1 MPHNNSHAGP
11 METTVVSMDSPHPP
25 GGASPRRR
33 AAASMAGAV
42 IDWYDF
48 FLYGIAAATIFGPQY
63 FPSHDEFVGLLASMG
78 SFAVGFVFRPL
89 GGAIFGHF
97 GDRIGR
103 RQMLFLTVLI
113 MGLASA
119 AIGALPTYA
128 AMGIAAPICLV
139 LLRAIQGV
147 AVGGEWGGAAL
158 MAVESAPPGKKNFLA
173 SGVQVGSFIG
183 LLLGTAVFS
192 LMQALTT
199 QAQFESWGWRIP
211 FLISLVFAVAGL
223 LIRTGVAESTE
234 FAEAKEKRERAKAPL
249 WVALKTS
256 PLRILAVIGM
266 RLVDQGCFYIAFTF
280 SLVYVENYTDHPT
293 STVLTAS
300 MIALVL
306 ASLLTP
312 VYGKLADRVGV
323 RWFYVAGP
331 LCAAAAAVPFFLSL
345 RSGSLVLMTLAF
357 FALINLGHNISTA
370 VQQTWF
376 TGMFDISV
384 RYSGAGFGYALA
396 GAVGGFIPLVA
407 TALAGHD
414 GDWLGVA
421 LLLAGLALAA
431 LVTGLFAYRWTS
443 AAATDQRHEP
453 V

>member
-1 MPHNNSHAGP
+1 M
-11 METTVVSMDSPHPP
+11 T
-25 GGASPRRR
+25 
-33 AAASMAGAV
+33 GAV

-63 FPSHDEFVGLLASMG
+63 FPSHDEFVGLLASMA

-234 FAEAKEKRERAKAPL
+234 FAEAKEKREQTRAPL

-293 STVLTAS
+293 STVLAAS
-300 MIALVL
+300 MIALAL
-306 ASLLTP
+306 ASFLTP

-323 RWFYVAGP
+323 RWFYVSRPPLRRRGRGP
-331 LCAAAAAVPFFLSL
+331 VLPVPALGLPGADDTGLL
-345 RSGSLVLMTLAF
+345 RPDQPRPQHLHRGATDLVHRHVRHLR
-357 FALINLGHNISTA
+357 ALQRRRIRLRPGRS
-370 VQQTWF
+370 
-376 TGMFDISV
+376 
-384 RYSGAGFGYALA
+384 
-396 GAVGGFIPLVA
+396 AVGGFIPLVA

-443 AAATDQRHEP
+443 AASTDQRHEP

>member
-1 MPHNNSHAGP
+1 MPHNDSHAWP
-11 METTVVSMDSPHPP
+11 VETAAVPAATPQTS

-48 FLYGIAAATIFGPQY
+48 FLYGFAAATIFGPQY
-63 FPSHDEFVGLLASMG
+63 FPSHDQFIGTLASMG

-119 AIGALPTYA
+119 AIGALPTYSLI
-128 AMGIAAPICLV
+128 GVAAPICLV
-139 LLRAIQGV
+139 LLRALQGI

-158 MAVESAPPGKKNFLA
+158 MAVESAPQGKKNFLA

-199 QAQFESWGWRIP
+199 QTQFEAWGWRIP
-211 FLISLVFAVAGL
+211 FLVSIAFTAIGL
-223 LIRTGVAESTE
+223 LIRKGVEESAE
-234 FAEAKEKRERAKAPL
+234 FAKVKVERQRASAPL

-256 PLRILAVIGM
+256 PLQILAVIGM

-280 SLVYVENYTDHPT
+280 SLVYVENYTEHPT

-300 MIALVL
+300 MIALCL
-306 ASLLTP
+306 GSFLTP
-312 VYGKLADRVGV
+312 AYGKLADRVGV
-323 RWFYVAGP
+323 RWFYIAGP
-331 LCAAAAAVPFFLSL
+331 LCAAAAAIPFFLAL
-345 RSGSLVLMTLAF
+345 RSGSLTLMTLAF
-357 FALINLGHNISTA
+357 FALINLGHNVSTA

-407 TALAGHD
+407 TALAGHS
-414 GDWLGVA
+414 GNWLGVA
-421 LLLAGLALAA
+421 LLLGSLALAA
-431 LVTGLFAYRWTS
+431 LVTSLFAYRWTS
-443 AAATDQRHEP
+443 AGSMARRHRP
-453 V
+453 A